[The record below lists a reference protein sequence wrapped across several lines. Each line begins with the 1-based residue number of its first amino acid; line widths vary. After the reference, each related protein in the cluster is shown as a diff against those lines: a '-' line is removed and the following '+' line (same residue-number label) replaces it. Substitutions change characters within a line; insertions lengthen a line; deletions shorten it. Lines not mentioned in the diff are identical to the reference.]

1 MATTKIRSSSIE
13 DGQVDSVDLADNAV
27 TLVKMEDGTEGDV
40 LYYGAS
46 GVPTRRAK
54 PGTPAGE
61 VLTFATGETTPTWV
75 AIPAAAG
82 TSVTTTKTTGT
93 TTLVAADASGYVVVP
108 CDSSSGNVIIKLP
121 AAAAAWSGSVL
132 HIVASTAPGT
142 GYNVVI
148 QNSAATELA
157 QLNMRGDYYT
167 VTCDSGGSNLVVI
180 DNQQTYR
187 GVLRATTQQPGANP
201 ITGAEKQF
209 ITPANYSVIE
219 NYGNWWVEADD
230 KFTVPTGWVGK
241 VVIYVNPNVRSS
253 AYIAPVVWKDGV
265 TYLTPPLYSAAV
277 APPFDWTEAC
287 TGAEE
292 FELYAYSTYSG
303 TKWLEAG
310 TVFQWTG
317 IRNV

>member
-1 MATTKIRSSSIE
+1 MASEVKTNKVSPAT
-13 DGQVDSVDLADNAV
+13 GVTV
-27 TLVKMEDGTEGDV
+27 TLGDASDV
-40 LYYGAS
+40 FQLPASAEIDIAS
-46 GVPTRRAK
+46 GATLDVN
-54 PGTPAGE
+54 GTIDITG
-61 VLTFATGETTPTWV
+61 ATKTGFP
-75 AIPAAAG
+75 AG

-93 TTLVAADASGYVVVP
+93 TTLVAADADGYVMVP

-132 HIVASTAPGT
+132 HIVASIAPGT

-187 GVLRATTQQPGANP
+187 GLLRATAQQPGA
-201 ITGAEKQF
+201 TGALLRAQAF
-209 ITPANYSVIE
+209 TDPASYSVIE

-241 VVIYVNPNVRSS
+241 VKLYVNAGGKSSSYTAPVCDKDGSSLLPPVLYSS
-253 AYIAPVVWKDGV
+253 A
-265 TYLTPPLYSAAV
+265 TPL
-277 APPFDWTEAC
+277 PFYWVEAC
-287 TGAEE
+287 TGTEY
-292 FELYAYSTYSG
+292 FELFVYNTYSG
-303 TKWLEAG
+303 TKYLESGAE
-310 TVFQWTG
+310 FQWTG
-317 IRNV
+317 TRNV

>member
-1 MATTKIRSSSIE
+1 MASEVKTNKVSPSTGT
-13 DGQVDSVDLADNAV
+13 DV
-27 TLVKMEDGTEGDV
+27 TLGD
-40 LYYGAS
+40 S
-46 GVPTRRAK
+46 SD
-54 PGTPAGE
+54 
-61 VLTFATGETTPTWV
+61 TFT
-75 AIPAAAG
+75 IPASVTLDVNGTIDITGATKTGFPAG
-82 TSVTTTKTTGT
+82 TSVTTTKATGT
-93 TTLVAADASGYVVVP
+93 TTLVAADADGYVMVP

-187 GVLRATTQQPGANP
+187 GVLRATAQQPGANP

-241 VVIYVNPNVRSS
+241 VVIYVNPNVNSS